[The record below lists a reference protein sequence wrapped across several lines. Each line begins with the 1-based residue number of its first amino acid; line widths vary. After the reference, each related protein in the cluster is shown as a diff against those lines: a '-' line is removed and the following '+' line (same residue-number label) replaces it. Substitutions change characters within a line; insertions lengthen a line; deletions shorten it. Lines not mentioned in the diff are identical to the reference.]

1 MTFSKFPALALFGFS
16 AFVAGCAS
24 NAPKK
29 NPYAEAAATK
39 RLEIDRLSKTID
51 SLRVL
56 PTSEETDRKLDSLRA
71 LRSLEAGNLLG
82 IGQAAKDKPPEDGT
96 GTFLYESGK
105 NIADHVEQ
113 QNRKYP
119 IQKP

>member
-1 MTFSKFPALALFGFS
+1 MKFSKFLALVVFS
-16 AFVAGCAS
+16 SFVAGCAS
-24 NAPKK
+24 SAPKK
-29 NPYAEAAATK
+29 DPFAEAAAAK
-39 RLEIDRLSKTID
+39 RIEIDRLSKTID

-82 IGQAAKDKPPEDGT
+82 IGHAAKDKPPEDGT

-105 NIADHVEQ
+105 HTIERIENES
-113 QNRKYP
+113 RKYP
-119 IQKP
+119 SQKP